1 MAAASS
7 SFTRETGSTT
17 RLAFEAALNAKGVHV
32 DPVMEIGSRE
42 AVWLAVARGIGI
54 GVVSDI
60 EFIPHPDL
68 RTVQVTDANIYTTAH
83 VTCLADRR
91 DARLI
96 RAFLDVAAELKT
108 MRGTAPS

>member
-1 MAAASS
+1 M
-7 SFTRETGSTT
+7 T
-17 RLAFEAALNAKGVHV
+17 
-32 DPVMEIGSRE
+32 IGSRE

-68 RTVQVTDANIYTTAH
+68 ATVKVTDADIYTTAH
-83 VTCLADRR
+83 VNCLAERR

-96 RAFLDVAAELKT
+96 RAFFDLAEDLKT
-108 MRGTAPS
+108 RRNVPFV